1 MKLSKRKK
9 DVVKV
14 EVEENILTLYLCV
27 KAALVQNPRL
37 PDEYLKEGYKFLNK
51 IKEMSGIDNTHP
63 NDDLIEYGYTFN
75 AVYEKNPNIE
85 SDN

>member
-37 PDEYLKEGYKFLNK
+37 PDE
-51 IKEMSGIDNTHP
+51 
-63 NDDLIEYGYTFN
+63 
-75 AVYEKNPNIE
+75 
-85 SDN
+85 